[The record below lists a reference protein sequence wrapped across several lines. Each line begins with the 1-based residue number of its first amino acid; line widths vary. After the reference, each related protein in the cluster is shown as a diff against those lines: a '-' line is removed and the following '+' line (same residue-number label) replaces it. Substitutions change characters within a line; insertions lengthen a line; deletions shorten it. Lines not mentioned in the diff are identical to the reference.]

1 MLNGVVIKRPGK
13 NSKLIE
19 RLYNSFFLRSAA
31 EIIKQQQPTD
41 IVEADLYT
49 FRNISIIYASI
60 YTQYKD
66 FKIYK
71 IECVNKRDIVT
82 NEILPDGAV
91 ILTPSLIYHKD
102 SNYRT
107 VLDVRERYSNSTRI
121 VDGNKN
127 YSYPIMRSLL
137 DIMIFSSN
145 RNIQQATLSAIEDVL
160 ESLDSRGLL

>member
-60 YTQYKD
+60 YT
-66 FKIYK
+66 I
-71 IECVNKRDIVT
+71 
-82 NEILPDGAV
+82 
-91 ILTPSLIYHKD
+91 
-102 SNYRT
+102 
-107 VLDVRERYSNSTRI
+107 
-121 VDGNKN
+121 
-127 YSYPIMRSLL
+127 
-137 DIMIFSSN
+137 
-145 RNIQQATLSAIEDVL
+145 
-160 ESLDSRGLL
+160 